1 VTPRPRIKH
10 TFRLPADLARQLADH
25 ARSRRVSQVA
35 VVEAALASFL
45 SPDGADRLEAAVS
58 RRLDRL
64 TRQADRL
71 EWHVELSNETLAL
84 FIRFW
89 LISNAPLPDTALAA
103 AQAMGKERWERFVE
117 SLSRRMEQG
126 PRLAGELSQDIGLAS
141 DGSRSP
147 ETLD

>member
-1 VTPRPRIKH
+1 MTARPRIKQ
-10 TFRLPADLARQLADH
+10 TYRVQADIARQLADH

-35 VVEAALASFL
+35 VLEAALSSFL

-117 SLSRRMEQG
+117 SLGRRMEHG
-126 PRLAGELSQDIGLAS
+126 IRLSKEIAEDRAGAAAAGE
-141 DGSRSP
+141 SP
-147 ETLD
+147 L